1 MSEGIADRLATVLLK
16 LLEAGPSHGQPV
28 MASWPA
34 YTKARAEARK
44 ALLTYTEVSEATE
57 P

>member
-1 MSEGIADRLATVLLK
+1 MGRLAKALLA

-44 ALLTYTEVSEATE
+44 ALLAYTDEEA